1 MKLIRNTQII
11 ISKMYLSKETKVLVQ
26 GASIYLYI

>member
-1 MKLIRNTQII
+1 
-11 ISKMYLSKETKVLVQ
+11 MYLSQETKVLVQ